1 MEIRW
6 RAAFFPFLPLA
17 FLLVISLEAP
27 AQVRPSS
34 TVKAGILGV
43 MSGDAGFIIAK
54 ERGYFQEQGLDV
66 IFQQFI
72 PGSATIMASLAGGQ
86 LDVAQ
91 SGTLIGTFNAIKRGF
106 PVIAVANTVTLY
118 QGSGNALM
126 IRSDLKNEI
135 VRISDLKGRKVA
147 IPSMGSA
154 TLYSLG
160 VALETGG
167 LSVKDVNIVTMPFTD
182 LQVAFRNKAIDT
194 GINVEPLAT
203 LVAKSGEAVIW
214 KRTDDFV
221 SNPYQTIGSLFY
233 NTDWAR
239 KNPDAANRFMIA
251 FLKGV
256 RDYHDAMTKGV
267 RREEIIGYFIKH
279 TGMKVRAIY
288 DLIPWGS
295 GNPDGYESR
304 ESVLHQ
310 QDWYFRHGYLDSKL
324 SVEKMVDDRY
334 VDHAISVLGK
344 YRK

>member
-1 MEIRW
+1 MERRW
-6 RAAFFPFLPLA
+6 GTAFIPFLPLA

-27 AQVRPSS
+27 AQVQPSS
-34 TVKAGILGV
+34 TVKAGILGI
-43 MSGDAGFIIAK
+43 MSGDSGFIIAK

-66 IFQQFI
+66 IFQQFVS
-72 PGSATIMASLAGGQ
+72 GATIMAPLAGGQ
-86 LDVAQ
+86 LDVGQ
-91 SGTLIGTFNAIKRGF
+91 GGTAIGTFNAITRGF
-106 PVIAVANTVTLY
+106 PIIAVANTVTLDR
-118 QGSGNALM
+118 GNGNAFM
-126 IRSDLKNEI
+126 VRSDLKNEI
-135 VRISDLKGRKVA
+135 VRVSDLKGRKVA
-147 IPSMGSA
+147 IVATGSA
-154 TLYSLG
+154 LLYSLG
-160 VALETGG
+160 MALETGG
-167 LSVKDVNIVTMPFTD
+167 LSVKDVNLVTMPFPA
-182 LQVAFRNKAIDT
+182 LGVAFKNKAIDM

-203 LVAKSGEAVIW
+203 LVARSGEAVVW
-214 KRTDDFV
+214 KKTDDFV
-221 SNPYQTIGSLFY
+221 NNPYQTIGSLFY

-251 FLKGV
+251 ILKGV

-279 TGMKVRAIY
+279 TGMKDRAIY

-310 QDWYFRHGYLDSKL
+310 QDWYFRNGYIDSKL
-324 SVEKMVDDRY
+324 PVEKMIDDRY